1 MSKYVL
7 TDNAV
12 TKLRGLLAQKY
23 GNSPSPNVEAS
34 PVSPDDFPPPFTMR
48 WSQRQANKSG
58 NWVVW
63 LPDRAKLVIY
73 SGAFVSTI
81 GGVTAATGLP
91 SGWYTIDDADA
102 NSTAIY
108 LVVTIV
114 EATGIITAEL
124 SNTAGQAVTGTQV
137 INVLVATMS
146 VAANS
151 GAKRTK
157 QFVESVVTLGSGGG
171 GGVTPDDVS
180 TEFITTPG
188 ADEGKLQ
195 IKGYKTAT
203 PVSPTTIAAD
213 LQATG
218 ANAGHVIFRES
229 DGTLKYKS
237 IGTLQVGQSIDLS
250 DFSNGVYFVTGIEWD
265 TVNYEIKATR
275 VQLKFANNKLSVIQ
289 AGNQTIPT
297 TPWTSAGTSIPT

>member
-1 MSKYVL
+1 MSNYVL
-7 TDNAV
+7 TPQAV
-12 TKLRGLLAQKY
+12 RKLRGALAATP
-23 GNSPSPNVEAS
+23 GNSGAAGAPSPVDI
-34 PVSPDDFPPPFTMR
+34 DDFPPPFTVR

-81 GGVTAATGLP
+81 GSVTAATGLP
-91 SGWYTIDDADA
+91 SGWYTINDADA

-114 EATGIITAEL
+114 AATGIITAEL
-124 SNTAGQAVTGTQV
+124 SDTAGQAVTGTQV

-171 GGVTPDDVS
+171 GGSVTLDDIS
-180 TEFITTPG
+180 LDWNSN
-188 ADEGKLQ
+188 DEAQ
-195 IKGYKTAT
+195 IKDWDTGTPASATIIAQDINSGNGYGTL
-203 PVSPTTIAAD
+203 VERDSN
-213 LQATG
+213 G
-218 ANAGHVIFRES
+218 A
-229 DGTLKYKS
+229 LKYKGC
-237 IGTLQVGQSIDLS
+237 GTLAQLLGSSVSLS
-250 DFSNGVYFVTGIEWD
+250 SQKILTGLSWDTTNHRLVISSANITVANGVITSWTANANENIE
-265 TVNYEIKATR
+265 
-275 VQLKFANNKLSVIQ
+275 
-289 AGNQTIPT
+289 T
-297 TPWTSAGTSIPT
+297 TAISLIIN